1 MCIMQDDQI
10 VDQKVSLDNS
20 NTIQLVEITD
30 NNEVV
35 PVTSTR
41 NNVSSASNLALKFAS
56 EADYLA
62 ALRDIEERDL
72 AGKLHFADSLG
83 LTSMQKLLQL
93 ADDELESIGANA
105 LNESDFRNKYNVYK
119 ENIQVFCLNQVD
131 KSDLSA
137 YMPDGDER
145 ASFLVGIGYK
155 W

>member
-1 MCIMQDDQI
+1 
-10 VDQKVSLDNS
+10 
-20 NTIQLVEITD
+20 
-30 NNEVV
+30 
-35 PVTSTR
+35 STR

-83 LTSMQKLLQL
+83 LTSLQKLLQL

-119 ENIQVFCLNQVD
+119 EKYSKYFVFNQVD

-155 W
+155 VVV